1 MILYYHPLSSYCWK
15 VLIALYENGIP
26 FERRMLEE
34 PETAAEWAQLWPIA
48 RFPLLH
54 DRARNATVGE
64 ASIIIEY
71 LALHEPGTFRPIPAD
86 PDAALEVRLIDRL
99 FDNYVMT
106 PMQTMV
112 ADRLRPHDARD
123 PHGVSAA
130 RDMLARAYALLDA
143 RLAGRRWA
151 AGDSLTLADCAA
163 APALFYADKIMP
175 LRADYRVL
183 GAYLDRIEARPS
195 FARVL
200 TEKAPWWHMFPFAE
214 DGTPGR

>member
-26 FERRMLEE
+26 FERRMLDGAEA
-34 PETAAEWAQLWPIA
+34 AAEWTQLWPIA
-48 RFPLLH
+48 RFPVLH
-54 DRARNATVGE
+54 DPARNATVGE

-99 FDNYVMT
+99 CDNYVMT

-112 ADRLRPHDARD
+112 GDRLRPPDARD
-123 PHGVSAA
+123 PHGVSTAQ
-130 RDMLARAYALLDA
+130 DLLARAYALLDA

-175 LRADYRVL
+175 MRADYPVL
-183 GAYLDRIEARPS
+183 GTYLDRIEARPS

-200 TEKAPWWHMFPFAE
+200 EEKQPWWPMFPFAQN
-214 DGTPGR
+214 D